1 MIGMKTKEEIA
12 KLCKEKELDLL
23 DKYFGNLD
31 KEAIK
36 ERPETIGEY
45 EKELPLKI
53 EAEFKEY
60 LLGIWKE
67 INPDKECVFEE
78 QKLRELM
85 TEDDREDIEYAYKD
99 AVEQTIWERIT
110 QTNHKDVSYYKVLL
124 KEYTQELLM
133 CMRLDFL
140 EEITGEVIKN
150 KTFER

>member
-1 MIGMKTKEEIA
+1 MKTKEEIA

-31 KEAIK
+31 KEVII

>member
-31 KEAIK
+31 KEAII
-36 ERPETIGEY
+36 ERSETIGEY

-85 TEDDREDIEYAYKD
+85 TEDDREGIEYAYKD

-110 QTNHKDVSYYKVLL
+110 QTNHKDVTYYKVLL

-150 KTFER
+150 KTFE

>member
-1 MIGMKTKEEIA
+1 MKTKEEIA

-31 KEAIK
+31 KEAII

-53 EAEFKEY
+53 EAEFKKY

-85 TEDDREDIEYAYKD
+85 TEDDREGIEYAYKD

-110 QTNHKDVSYYKVLL
+110 QTNHKDVTYYKVLL

-150 KTFER
+150 KTFE

>member
-1 MIGMKTKEEIA
+1 MIEMKTKEEIA

-31 KEAIK
+31 KEAII

-85 TEDDREDIEYAYKD
+85 TEDDREGIEYAYKD

-110 QTNHKDVSYYKVLL
+110 QTNHKDVTYYKVLL

-150 KTFER
+150 KTFE

>member
-1 MIGMKTKEEIA
+1 MKTKEEIA

-31 KEAIK
+31 KEVII

-150 KTFER
+150 KTFE

>member
-1 MIGMKTKEEIA
+1 M
-12 KLCKEKELDLL
+12 

-31 KEAIK
+31 KEAII

-85 TEDDREDIEYAYKD
+85 TEDDREGIEYAYKD

-110 QTNHKDVSYYKVLL
+110 QTNHKDVTYYKVLL

-150 KTFER
+150 KTFE

>member
-1 MIGMKTKEEIA
+1 MKTKEEIA

>member
-1 MIGMKTKEEIA
+1 MKTKEEIA

-150 KTFER
+150 KTFE

>member
-1 MIGMKTKEEIA
+1 MKTKEEIA
-12 KLCKEKELDLL
+12 KLSKEKELDLL

-31 KEAIK
+31 KEAII

-85 TEDDREDIEYAYKD
+85 TEDDREGIEYAYKD

-110 QTNHKDVSYYKVLL
+110 QTNHKDVTYYKVLL

-150 KTFER
+150 KTFE

>member
-1 MIGMKTKEEIA
+1 MKTKEEIA

-31 KEAIK
+31 KEAII

-85 TEDDREDIEYAYKD
+85 TEDDREGLEYAYKD

-110 QTNHKDVSYYKVLL
+110 QTNHKDVTYYKVLL

-150 KTFER
+150 KTFE

>member
-78 QKLRELM
+78 QKLREVM

-124 KEYTQELLM
+124 KEYTQELLT

-150 KTFER
+150 KTFE

>member
-1 MIGMKTKEEIA
+1 MKTKEEIA

-23 DKYFGNLD
+23 DKYFGKLD
-31 KEAIK
+31 KEAII

-85 TEDDREDIEYAYKD
+85 TEDDREGIEYAYKD

-110 QTNHKDVSYYKVLL
+110 QTNHKDVTYYKVLL

-150 KTFER
+150 KTFE

>member
-31 KEAIK
+31 KEAII

-53 EAEFKEY
+53 EVEFKEY

-85 TEDDREDIEYAYKD
+85 TEDDREGIEYAYKD

-110 QTNHKDVSYYKVLL
+110 QTNHKDVTYYKVLL

-150 KTFER
+150 KTFE

>member
-31 KEAIK
+31 KEAII

-85 TEDDREDIEYAYKD
+85 TEDDREGIEYAYKD

-110 QTNHKDVSYYKVLL
+110 QTNHKDVTYYKVLL

-150 KTFER
+150 KTFE

>member
-1 MIGMKTKEEIA
+1 MKTKEEIA

-31 KEAIK
+31 KEAII

-78 QKLRELM
+78 KKLRELM
-85 TEDDREDIEYAYKD
+85 TEDDREGIEYAYKD

-110 QTNHKDVSYYKVLL
+110 QTNHKDVTYYKVLL

-150 KTFER
+150 KTFE

>member
-1 MIGMKTKEEIA
+1 MKTKEEIA

-31 KEAIK
+31 KEAII
-36 ERPETIGEY
+36 ERSETIGEY

-78 QKLRELM
+78 QKLRKLM
-85 TEDDREDIEYAYKD
+85 TEDDREGIEYAYKD

-110 QTNHKDVSYYKVLL
+110 QTNHKDVTYYKVLL

-150 KTFER
+150 KTFE

>member
-1 MIGMKTKEEIA
+1 MKTKEEIA

-31 KEAIK
+31 KEAII
-36 ERPETIGEY
+36 ERSETIGEY

-110 QTNHKDVSYYKVLL
+110 QTNHKDVTYYKVLL

>member
-31 KEAIK
+31 KEAII

-53 EAEFKEY
+53 EAEFKKY

-85 TEDDREDIEYAYKD
+85 TEDDREGIEYAYKD

-110 QTNHKDVSYYKVLL
+110 QTNHKDVTYYKVLL

-140 EEITGEVIKN
+140 EEITGDVIKN
-150 KTFER
+150 KTFE

>member
-1 MIGMKTKEEIA
+1 MKTKEEIA

-31 KEAIK
+31 KEAII

-60 LLGIWKE
+60 LVGIWKE
-67 INPDKECVFEE
+67 INPDTECVFEE

-85 TEDDREDIEYAYKD
+85 TEDDREGIEYAYKD

-110 QTNHKDVSYYKVLL
+110 QTNHKDVTYYKVLL

-150 KTFER
+150 KTFE

>member
-1 MIGMKTKEEIA
+1 MKTKEEIA

-31 KEAIK
+31 KEAII
-36 ERPETIGEY
+36 ERSETIGEY

-85 TEDDREDIEYAYKD
+85 TEDDREGIEYAYKD

-110 QTNHKDVSYYKVLL
+110 QTNHKDVTYYKVLL

-150 KTFER
+150 KTFE

>member
-1 MIGMKTKEEIA
+1 M
-12 KLCKEKELDLL
+12 
-23 DKYFGNLD
+23 D
-31 KEAIK
+31 KEAII

-85 TEDDREDIEYAYKD
+85 TEDDREGIEYAYKD

-110 QTNHKDVSYYKVLL
+110 QTNHKDVTYYKVLL

-150 KTFER
+150 KTFE

>member
-1 MIGMKTKEEIA
+1 MKTKEEIA

-31 KEAIK
+31 KEAII

-85 TEDDREDIEYAYKD
+85 TEDDREGIEYAYKD

-110 QTNHKDVSYYKVLL
+110 QNNHKDVTYYKVLL

-150 KTFER
+150 KTFE

>member
-1 MIGMKTKEEIA
+1 MIMTTEQIA

-31 KEAIK
+31 KEAII

-60 LLGIWKE
+60 LLDIWKE

-85 TEDDREDIEYAYKD
+85 TEDDREGIEYAYKD

-110 QTNHKDVSYYKVLL
+110 QTNHKDVTYYKVLL

-150 KTFER
+150 KTFE

>member
-1 MIGMKTKEEIA
+1 MKTKEEIA

-31 KEAIK
+31 KEAII

-85 TEDDREDIEYAYKD
+85 TEDDREGIEYAYKD
-99 AVEQTIWERIT
+99 AVEQTIWERIN
-110 QTNHKDVSYYKVLL
+110 QTNHILRTHMV
-124 KEYTQELLM
+124 
-133 CMRLDFL
+133 
-140 EEITGEVIKN
+140 
-150 KTFER
+150 

>member
-150 KTFER
+150 KTFE

>member
-1 MIGMKTKEEIA
+1 MKTKEEIA

-110 QTNHKDVSYYKVLL
+110 QTNHKDVTYYKVLL

-150 KTFER
+150 KTFE

>member
-1 MIGMKTKEEIA
+1 MKTKEEIA

-31 KEAIK
+31 KEAII

-67 INPDKECVFEE
+67 INPDKECVFEV

-85 TEDDREDIEYAYKD
+85 TEDDREGIEYAYKD

-110 QTNHKDVSYYKVLL
+110 QTNHKDVTYYKVLL

-150 KTFER
+150 KTFE

>member
-1 MIGMKTKEEIA
+1 MKTKEEIV

-31 KEAIK
+31 KEAII

-85 TEDDREDIEYAYKD
+85 TEDDREGIEYAYKD

-110 QTNHKDVSYYKVLL
+110 QTNHKDVTYYKVLL

-150 KTFER
+150 KTFE

>member
-1 MIGMKTKEEIA
+1 MIMTTEQIA

-31 KEAIK
+31 KEAII

-85 TEDDREDIEYAYKD
+85 TEDDREGIEYAYKD

-110 QTNHKDVSYYKVLL
+110 QTNHKDVTYYKVLL
-124 KEYTQELLM
+124 KEYTQELLV

-140 EEITGEVIKN
+140 EEITGEIIKN
-150 KTFER
+150 KTF

>member
-1 MIGMKTKEEIA
+1 MKTKEEIA

-31 KEAIK
+31 KEAII

-78 QKLRELM
+78 QKLRKLM
-85 TEDDREDIEYAYKD
+85 TEDDREGIEYAYKD

-110 QTNHKDVSYYKVLL
+110 QTNHKDVTYYKVLL
-124 KEYTQELLM
+124 KEFTQELLM

-150 KTFER
+150 KTFE

>member
-1 MIGMKTKEEIA
+1 MKTKEEIA

-31 KEAIK
+31 KEAII

-85 TEDDREDIEYAYKD
+85 TEDDREGIEYAYKD

-110 QTNHKDVSYYKVLL
+110 QTNHKDVTYYKVLL
-124 KEYTQELLM
+124 KEYTQYLL
-133 CMRLDFL
+133 CSLYPEFL
-140 EEITGEVIKN
+140 VSSMLFRN
-150 KTFER
+150 H

>member
-85 TEDDREDIEYAYKD
+85 TEDDREGIEYAYKD

-110 QTNHKDVSYYKVLL
+110 QTNHKDVTYYKVLL

>member
-1 MIGMKTKEEIA
+1 MKTKEEIA

-31 KEAIK
+31 KEAII

-85 TEDDREDIEYAYKD
+85 TEDDREGIEYAYKA

-110 QTNHKDVSYYKVLL
+110 QTNHKDVTYYKVLL

-150 KTFER
+150 KTFK

>member
-1 MIGMKTKEEIA
+1 MMIMTTEQIA

-31 KEAIK
+31 KEAII

-85 TEDDREDIEYAYKD
+85 TEDDREGIEYAYKD

-110 QTNHKDVSYYKVLL
+110 QTNHKDVTYYKVLL
-124 KEYTQELLM
+124 KEYTQELLT

-150 KTFER
+150 KTFE

>member
-1 MIGMKTKEEIA
+1 MKTKEEIA

-31 KEAIK
+31 KEAII

-67 INPDKECVFEE
+67 INLDKECVFEE

-110 QTNHKDVSYYKVLL
+110 QTNHKDVTYYKVLL

>member
-31 KEAIK
+31 KEAII

-85 TEDDREDIEYAYKD
+85 TEDEREGIEYAYKD

-110 QTNHKDVSYYKVLL
+110 QTNHKDVTYYKVLL

-150 KTFER
+150 KTFE

>member
-1 MIGMKTKEEIA
+1 MMIMTTEQIE

-31 KEAIK
+31 KEVII

-60 LLGIWKE
+60 LLDIWKE

-85 TEDDREDIEYAYKD
+85 TEDDREGIEYAYKD
-99 AVEQTIWERIT
+99 AVAQTIWERIT
-110 QTNHKDVSYYKVLL
+110 QTNHKDVTYYKVLL
-124 KEYTQELLM
+124 KEYTQELLT

-150 KTFER
+150 KTFE

>member
-31 KEAIK
+31 KEAII

-85 TEDDREDIEYAYKD
+85 TEDDREGIEYAYKD
-99 AVEQTIWERIT
+99 AVEQTLWERIT
-110 QTNHKDVSYYKVLL
+110 QTNHKDVTYYKVLL
-124 KEYTQELLM
+124 KEYTQDLLM

-150 KTFER
+150 KTFE

>member
-1 MIGMKTKEEIA
+1 MKTKEEIA

-31 KEAIK
+31 KEAII

-85 TEDDREDIEYAYKD
+85 TEDDREGIEYAYKD

-110 QTNHKDVSYYKVLL
+110 QTNHKDVTYYKVLL

-150 KTFER
+150 KTFE